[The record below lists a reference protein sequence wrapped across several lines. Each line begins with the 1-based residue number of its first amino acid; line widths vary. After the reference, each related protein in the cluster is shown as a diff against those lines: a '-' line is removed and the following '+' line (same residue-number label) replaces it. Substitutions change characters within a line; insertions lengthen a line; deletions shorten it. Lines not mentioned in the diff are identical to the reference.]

1 MSEIEQGG
9 AGCVL
14 DQRLSS
20 ACFVAGIRNL
30 RDLPQH
36 LVSVRLSVSLVW
48 LKWLFQDFMFSGYLL
63 WLMC

>member
-1 MSEIEQGG
+1 MDSQDCVAAFKFRVSEIEQGG

-30 RDLPQH
+30 RDLPRH
-36 LVSVRLSVSLVW
+36 LVSVGLSVSLVW
-48 LKWLFQDFMFSGYLL
+48 LK
-63 WLMC
+63 